1 MTLKGRIPH
10 VLRGHG
16 PDMASIAMVVTNAC
30 SPDPRVLRHA
40 AWLAHEGHD
49 ITVHAYDRQEQYP
62 MSESHKGVRIMR
74 YHLGKSP
81 YGGMLKTAF
90 GIRKFNQNVSRG
102 LATNRPQVI
111 YCHDADTLVI
121 GCHLKKKYNIPLVFD
136 MHDLQHTWIRMPSS
150 NSLIR
155 KILSWW
161 MEKQMLRRLKHVDLI
176 LTTSGKISDESTS
189 PGFREYLQAHG
200 QEARVIENRPESDE
214 LVQKSTRDGWCV
226 GYLGRVREV
235 ESFQLL
241 LEAVLLMEP
250 KQRPRIRIA
259 GDGVAFD
266 SVSQL
271 LNTAKINHDL
281 QVEITGSFDTEEF
294 PKIIQEVDV
303 MYAMYSPSRGNILQ
317 GAIPVKMFD
326 AAAHG
331 VPSVVNSGCLMGEI
345 AEHEEIGQSVE
356 WMNSAQ
362 LSESLFNLREVKV
375 QLNTTSERERKRF
388 LEALN
393 TLIK

>member
-1 MTLKGRIPH
+1 
-10 VLRGHG
+10 
-16 PDMASIAMVVTNAC
+16 
-30 SPDPRVLRHA
+30 
-40 AWLAHEGHD
+40 
-49 ITVHAYDRQEQYP
+49 
-62 MSESHKGVRIMR
+62 
-74 YHLGKSP
+74 
-81 YGGMLKTAF
+81 
-90 GIRKFNQNVSRG
+90 
-102 LATNRPQVI
+102 
-111 YCHDADTLVI
+111 
-121 GCHLKKKYNIPLVFD
+121 
-136 MHDLQHTWIRMPSS
+136 
-150 NSLIR
+150 
-155 KILSWW
+155 
-161 MEKQMLRRLKHVDLI
+161 MEKQMLRRLKHVDTI

-189 PGFREYLQAHG
+189 SGFREYLQAHG
-200 QEARVIENRPESDE
+200 REAKVIENRPESDK
-214 LVQKSTRDGWCV
+214 LDQKSTREGWCV
-226 GYLGRVREV
+226 GYMGRVREV
-235 ESFQLL
+235 ESFQFL

-250 KQRPRIRIA
+250 KQRPILRIA

-266 SVSQL
+266 SVSKL
-271 LNTAKINHDL
+271 LQTAKKNHDV

-294 PKIIQEVDV
+294 PKMIQEVDV

-345 AEHEEIGQSVE
+345 AEREQIGQSVE

-362 LSESLFNLREVKV
+362 LSESLFKLREVKV